1 MIMGL
6 LDGKV
11 AIITGSAR
19 GIGKGIAEKFVA
31 EGCAVTINDI
41 DAAPCTET
49 ENELKAKGAKVIS
62 CVADV
67 TNEEQVNKMVAD
79 TIAAFGK
86 IDILVNCAGV
96 TADAMINKMTD
107 KQYRFVVDVNLK
119 GTIVCTK
126 AVAPEFLKEERKDQ
140 FKKIVNFA
148 STTGVSGN
156 VGQTNYAMAKGAII
170 AYTKACA
177 REMAADRVC
186 VNTVAP
192 GFIETRMTQ
201 EKKPGEKM
209 GIPKAIRD
217 LAIQA
222 IPFSR
227 NGQGGLPEHVANVIL
242 FYCSSMGDWITGQ
255 LLTIDGG
262 GFI

>member
-1 MIMGL
+1 MGL
-6 LDGKV
+6 LNGKV

-19 GIGKGIAEKFVA
+19 GIGKGIAEMFVK
-31 EGCAVTINDI
+31 EGASVTINDI
-41 DAAPCTET
+41 DAAPCDET
-49 ENELKAKGAKVIS
+49 VNELKGMGGKAIS

-67 TNEEQVNKMVAD
+67 TKEDQVKKMVED
-79 TIAAFGK
+79 TVAAFGK

-96 TADAMINKMTD
+96 TADALIHKMTD

-126 AVAPEFLKEERKDQ
+126 AVMPYFQAENRLNE

-156 VGQTNYAMAKGAII
+156 VGQSNYAIAKAGII
-170 AYTKACA
+170 AYSKACA
-177 REMAADRVC
+177 RELAASRVS
-186 VNTVAP
+186 VNVVAP

-201 EKKPGEKM
+201 EKKPGDTM
-209 GIPKAIRD
+209 GIPKSIRD
-217 LAIQA
+217 IAIQA

-227 NGQGGLPEHVANVIL
+227 EGKGGLPEHVAGVIT
-242 FYCSSMGDWITGQ
+242 FYCSSLGDWITGQ
-255 LLTIDGG
+255 LLTVDGG
-262 GFI
+262 AFI